1 MFPESIS
8 DTEPG
13 VTADAG
19 DAHPSSDGPS
29 SADATQDPPEQEQ
42 PKAQSAQG
50 TEDDSADQ
58 MESGNAEDGDDT
70 QSNASLDGNLAC
82 KLIDFKLSSS
92 EQQQEQQQPP
102 VDSSPGAARAE
113 PESPGSSDEFQ
124 HTCPTCKK
132 SFRHAATLSRHQK
145 SHLQE
150 IQAEEAA
157 KKKGRQTARL
167 TPSSS
172 PKAGEGE
179 SQDEGTPEKE
189 VNGSSVETSGAEE
202 DERDRD
208 REERSDEEE
217 DSGSSESKGGDGE
230 NGAAG
235 KTDKRKKICSMC
247 NKRFWSLQDL
257 TRHMR
262 SHTGQSQC

>member
-1 MFPESIS
+1 
-8 DTEPG
+8 
-13 VTADAG
+13 
-19 DAHPSSDGPS
+19 
-29 SADATQDPPEQEQ
+29 
-42 PKAQSAQG
+42 
-50 TEDDSADQ
+50 
-58 MESGNAEDGDDT
+58 MESGNIEDGDDT

-82 KLIDFKLSSS
+82 KLIDFKLSSGG
-92 EQQQEQQQPP
+92 QQQEQQRPP
-102 VDSSPGAARAE
+102 AVASPGATRAE

-150 IQAEEAA
+150 CQAEEAA
-157 KKKGRQTARL
+157 KKKGHQAAARP

-179 SQDEGTPEKE
+179 SQDEGTPEKD

-202 DERDRD
+202 DEREKERD
-208 REERSDEEE
+208 ERSEEEEE
-217 DSGSSESKGGDGE
+217 DSGSSESKGADGE

-262 SHTGQSQC
+262 SHTGQSKC